1 MDFLELCLLIQLLK
15 LSYTVIIRIHMEY
28 CSLLFMSAAKT
39 HLKKLDTIQ
48 SIAARIIYEVPRDT
62 HAEPLLI
69 LPQLDPLG
77 DRRKQHMVKL
87 VKSSVSGSSH
97 PAMTLLF
104 HQLPHGAVSVPHSR
118 TALGKR
124 RPSGRSHYMVCFRF
138 RLRGIL
144 IPIRPRYKELKMDWS

>member
-1 MDFLELCLLIQLLK
+1 
-15 LSYTVIIRIHMEY
+15 MEY
-28 CSLLFMSAAKT
+28 CSSLFTSAAKT

-48 SIAARIIYEVPRDT
+48 CIAARIIYEVPRDT

-69 LPQLDPLG
+69 FLQLDHLG
-77 DRRKQHMVKL
+77 DRREQHMLRL

-104 HQLPHGAVSVPHSR
+104 HQEPHGAVSVPHSR

-124 RPSGRSHYMVCFRF
+124 RPSVVGAITF
-138 RLRGIL
+138 RLTNGRL
-144 IPIRPRYKELKMDWS
+144 SSQTQRNPIPNGPRYKELKMDRS